1 MAGNTRKIEKDKN
14 EESSKRA
21 LLVMQDV
28 RNALHR
34 RLVGYVLNN
43 AEGLRDES
51 NSSENYNFLH
61 QQMDEQILSKLC
73 VASRALAELSQP
85 DLREHQQ
92 MMMTTYETV
101 EVIARREEL
110 PQKIADALA
119 EHSESDFLDMSVLRA
134 DDQQAE
140 VLLVLAREDNGLPP
154 PSTPSAEARPRGG
167 KGETESGEQGGENLG
182 GNKGSEN

>member
-1 MAGNTRKIEKDKN
+1 MAANPGRLDREKSEDP
-14 EESSKRA
+14 SKRA

-34 RLVGYVLNN
+34 RLVNYVLNN

-51 NSSENYNFLH
+51 CSNENYNFLH

-73 VASRALAELSQP
+73 VASRALSELAVP
-85 DLREHQQ
+85 DPRDNPQL
-92 MMMTTYETV
+92 MMTTYETV

-119 EHSESDFLDMSVLRA
+119 EHADSDFLDMSVLRA
-134 DDQQAE
+134 DEQQAE

-154 PSTPSAEARPRGG
+154 TANAAEARARGSG
-167 KGETESGEQGGENLG
+167 KGETESGEQGGENHG
-182 GNKGSEN
+182 GGKSSEN

>member
-1 MAGNTRKIEKDKN
+1 MAGNTRKTDREKN
-14 EESSKRA
+14 EDNSRRA
-21 LLVMQDV
+21 LQVMQDV

-34 RLVGYVLNN
+34 RLVNYVVSH
-43 AEGLRDES
+43 AEGLREES
-51 NSSENYNFLH
+51 SASENYNFLH

-85 DLREHQQ
+85 DLREHPQL
-92 MMMTTYETV
+92 MMTTYETV

-154 PSTPSAEARPRGG
+154 TAGASESRPRGNS
-167 KGETESGEQGGENLG
+167 GETESGEQGGENLG
-182 GNKGSEN
+182 GSKSSEN

>member
-1 MAGNTRKIEKDKN
+1 VAGNTRKIEKDKS
-14 EESSKRA
+14 EDPSKRA
-21 LLVMQDV
+21 MLVMQDV

-43 AEGLRDES
+43 AEGFRDES
-51 NSSENYNFLH
+51 QTTENYNFLH
-61 QQMDEQILSKLC
+61 QQMDEQILAKLC

-85 DLREHQQ
+85 DLREHPQL
-92 MMMTTYETV
+92 MMTTYETV

-134 DDQQAE
+134 DDQTAE

-154 PSTPSAEARPRGG
+154 SATAAGETRPRGG

-182 GNKGSEN
+182 GNKGNEN